1 MIYSPLKTGLD
12 KNPGSTHTA
21 WSVTAWEPATG
32 PGQREA
38 GQESLRLNHF
48 IQYTQPKRPKSLQDC
63 TDKQQDSL
71 RPCYPSASSSI
82 WRWLAGPVFLRCL
95 PLLVTA
101 FSDRWKFGTE
111 IPDSHPFA
119 TKAPNHVIPLSPA
132 GPQILFPIERS
143 APFCPASVPTLQRLR
158 SRSHLFYPLI
168 LRKLMAK
175 AFPDSQAVCT
185 ALTAT
190 FSRQSSGTPSLG
202 EWPSQSP
209 ASNALDKTSWE
220 GEGWKAQRLTLT
232 PLLLRDTFTLQHP
245 ENWKKGVLGLNKS
258 ETLTFRSVGKHLC
271 LVLLELMTLT
281 QDWKQNC
288 WTTDFYRNCAQNNYL
303 SSGLLKNQIC
313 PVGRVQAFRLM
324 RRTAAGGSWG
334 RTKAEREP
342 GAQPC

>member
-21 WSVTAWEPATG
+21 GPVTAWEPATG

-71 RPCYPSASSSI
+71 RPCYPSASSSH
-82 WRWLAGPVFLRCL
+82 WRWLAGPMFLRCL

-101 FSDRWKFGTE
+101 FSDRGKFGTE

-119 TKAPNHVIPLSPA
+119 TKVIPLSPA
-132 GPQILFPIERS
+132 GPQIWFPTERS
-143 APFCPASVPTLQRLR
+143 PPFCPASVPTLQRPR
-158 SRSHLFYPLI
+158 SRSHPFYPLI

-175 AFPDSQAVCT
+175 AFPDSHAVCA

-190 FSRQSSGTPSLG
+190 FSRQSSGTPLLG

-209 ASNALDKTSWE
+209 ASSASDKTSWE
-220 GEGWKAQRLTLT
+220 GEGWKAQTHADSTVAERHFYTSVPWEL
-232 PLLLRDTFTLQHP
+232 
-245 ENWKKGVLGLNKS
+245 KKGCSGAKQIQNIN
-258 ETLTFRSVGKHLC
+258 F
-271 LVLLELMTLT
+271 
-281 QDWKQNC
+281 QNC
-288 WTTDFYRNCAQNNYL
+288 GKT
-303 SSGLLKNQIC
+303 LLPGSFGAHDPHPKLKAKLLNH
-313 PVGRVQAFRLM
+313 RLLQKLC
-324 RRTAAGGSWG
+324 S
-334 RTKAEREP
+334 K
-342 GAQPC
+342 